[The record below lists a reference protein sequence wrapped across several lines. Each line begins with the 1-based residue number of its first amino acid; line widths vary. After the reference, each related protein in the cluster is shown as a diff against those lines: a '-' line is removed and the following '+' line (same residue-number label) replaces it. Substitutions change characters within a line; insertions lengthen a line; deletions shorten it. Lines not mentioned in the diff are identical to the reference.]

1 MKRLITISALI
12 LFALSQ
18 PAMAKQITSN
28 LKMVGGYF
36 EGTLT
41 ANDDEPIWYG
51 DLQFNLMGTMPMTC
65 RMDSVHTSGEKPNR
79 TTSVSYRCQNGFS
92 AQINKSESEK
102 YANLSL
108 QNINFKTGEEH
119 HLDSFKITSS
129 ISLAMIENNNYNNEM
144 FNKRDAKREAWI
156 KENTVD
162 VSMACN
168 IIMSSHILAYQMV
181 NTGAANSV
189 AGRKEMTE
197 SLSKLYPK
205 NAETMTQ
212 AIINFHS
219 KDKEPFGM
227 PVTFGVKG
235 QLVQMCL
242 SEPASYIPEFGDLV
256 MSGKIFR

>member
-1 MKRLITISALI
+1 NGGKNSLNRLIRCVCGKKIGPDPRNFNQRVSLGRNDLLI
-12 LFALSQ
+12 
-18 PAMAKQITSN
+18 
-28 LKMVGGYF
+28 
-36 EGTLT
+36 
-41 ANDDEPIWYG
+41 
-51 DLQFNLMGTMPMTC
+51 
-65 RMDSVHTSGEKPNR
+65 R
-79 TTSVSYRCQNGFS
+79 TF
-92 AQINKSESEK
+92 
-102 YANLSL
+102 LSL

-129 ISLAMIENNNYNNEM
+129 ISLTMIENNNYNNEM

>member
-1 MKRLITISALI
+1 MKKLITISAII
-12 LFALSQ
+12 LVSLSS
-18 PAMAKQITSN
+18 PTMAKQITSH
-28 LKMVGGYF
+28 LKMVDGYF

-51 DLQFNLMGTMPMTC
+51 DLEFNLMGTMPMTC
-65 RMDSVHTSGEKPNR
+65 RMDSMHTSGEKPNGM
-79 TTSVSYRCQNGFS
+79 TSVSYRCQNGFS
-92 AQINKSESEK
+92 VQINKNESEK

-108 QNINFKTGEEH
+108 QNINFKTGEENR
-119 HLDSFKITSS
+119 LDSFKITSS
-129 ISLAMIENNNYNNEM
+129 IPLAMIENNNYNNDM
-144 FNKRDAKREAWI
+144 FNKRNAKREVWM

-168 IIMSSHILAYQMV
+168 IIMSSHVLAYQMV

-189 AGRKEMTE
+189 AGRKEMAGA
-197 SLSKLYPK
+197 LSKLYQK
-205 NAETMTQ
+205 NAEAMTQ
-212 AIINFHS
+212 AIINFHA

-242 SEPASYIPEFGDLV
+242 SEPESYIPEFGDLV